1 MSHITKIVMV
11 VASAALV
18 ATGTT
23 APAQADQHTFKDRR
37 GDLRSGLDV
46 RTVKVTNNGPWIKF
60 RSRHR
65 NLKYGPHVRGGV
77 VAFFID
83 TIPRRKGP
91 EFKLYTPVGFH
102 SEYYLMKTRRWKTVP
117 PGMGLGCRI
126 KANINYRKDAVWFA
140 VKRVCLA
147 NAYLRKVGR
156 IRVSVRAT
164 QIRKGPNRRDWA
176 PKRRHFYPAVL
187 KS

>member
-1 MSHITKIVMV
+1 MV

-77 VAFFID
+77 VAVFID

-140 VKRVCLA
+140 V
-147 NAYLRKVGR
+147 
-156 IRVSVRAT
+156 
-164 QIRKGPNRRDWA
+164 
-176 PKRRHFYPAVL
+176 
-187 KS
+187 